1 MFLPSLA
8 EQNVPSFLGGTE
20 RTFFPWRN
28 RTYLLSLAEQCHVIP
43 VGGCVSV
50 VPIGPRV
57 VRWYKAA
64 TGDSWIVTIML

>member
-28 RTYLLSLAEQCHVIP
+28 RTYLLSLAEQNVP
-43 VGGCVSV
+43 SVLGGTVSRDFVRGCVSV
-50 VPIGPRV
+50 VLISPRV
-57 VRWYKAA
+57 VR
-64 TGDSWIVTIML
+64 

>member
-8 EQNVPSFLGGTE
+8 EQNVPSVFGGTVS
-20 RTFFPWRN
+20 RD
-28 RTYLLSLAEQCHVIP
+28 S

-50 VPIGPRV
+50 VLIGPRV

-64 TGDSWIVTIML
+64 PRDS